1 MTTRTYRVI
10 ATGQFSG
17 LSPELKQRLRDEQ
30 AEHDM
35 FESAFTAEGTFT
47 YTPSL
52 TRFTLGYLLE
62 VSETSAAEADVAAG
76 VEAELLAEAFLAE
89 RGIAHKPLAMS
100 ATCLEDVKVKRRR

>member
-52 TRFTLGYLLE
+52 TRFTLRYLLE

-76 VEAELLAEAFLAE
+76 VEP
-89 RGIAHKPLAMS
+89 R
-100 ATCLEDVKVKRRR
+100 CWRRRSWPSAGSRTSRSRCRPPASRT